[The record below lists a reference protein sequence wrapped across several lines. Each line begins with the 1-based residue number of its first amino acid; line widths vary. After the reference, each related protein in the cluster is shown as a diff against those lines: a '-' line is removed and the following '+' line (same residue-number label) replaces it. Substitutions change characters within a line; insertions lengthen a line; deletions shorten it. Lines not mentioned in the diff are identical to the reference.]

1 MFGYTEAVTPGTP
14 ESKTMSQDA
23 LHDTASPCFFPETDF
38 VMSELD
44 LTRMAVQ
51 VAYKHSRSWRALAED
66 KGVSHNVL
74 YALAHGE
81 WSKVSWETHRMV
93 RRKFDLPDPGPL
105 SYVTPCPSCGGI
117 HIAGDCHNAPISAVV
132 ILAPGERVTDAPDV
146 SRETLPAPRPRKRS
160 TVGIG
165 GIQPAT
171 RARLDVRRKA
181 HGWTWDE
188 YLDIICSLE
197 EAFDE

>member
-1 MFGYTEAVTPGTP
+1 
-14 ESKTMSQDA
+14 
-23 LHDTASPCFFPETDF
+23 
-38 VMSELD
+38 
-44 LTRMAVQ
+44 MAVQ

-105 SYVTPCPSCGGI
+105 SYVTPCPSCHGI

-132 ILAPGERVTDAPDV
+132 ILAPGERVTDAPHV
-146 SRETLPAPRPRKRS
+146 SRETLPAPRPRK
-160 TVGIG
+160 
-165 GIQPAT
+165 A
-171 RARLDVRRKA
+171 RKA
-181 HGWTWDE
+181 
-188 YLDIICSLE
+188 YYRPCLSLDHTERIAQCERIIE
-197 EAFDE
+197 EARRATCYLSTQ